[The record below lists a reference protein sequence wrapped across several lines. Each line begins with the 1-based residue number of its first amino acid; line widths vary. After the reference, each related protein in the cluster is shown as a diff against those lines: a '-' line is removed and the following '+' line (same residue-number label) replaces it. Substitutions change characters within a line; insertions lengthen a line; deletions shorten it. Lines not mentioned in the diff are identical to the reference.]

1 MSYAITFATLN
12 PAAKGAGVTLSEG
25 NLKATFAA
33 STAGHVRSLYAVP
46 SGRSYYEAAIVA
58 AEGGVGVAGMRVGFC
73 RTTHSLSA
81 ATFGEDATGFGVDSN
96 GSIYCAGLQVGA
108 IPAMSVGDT
117 IGLLLDTNERSVSLY
132 VNGVYDGVKI
142 INAVLNS
149 LALYPAIGFSGVPS
163 TALEVRAYFGA
174 TPFLAP
180 SLPNALPGSGDVT
193 YTPEPDSPDRFV
205 FRSTDFGA
213 PALPDQPGGLISVLK
228 AVLVDGYGEKAPAG
242 WSRPFSSGATT
253 AVFQQGAGAGDRCY
267 RVYDNTLDASSCRLA
282 HIRGY
287 ESMSAVSTGANP
299 FPTAAQVGGNGCAL
313 GYFQQDGT
321 SFSRA
326 WVVVAD
332 AHSAHVLIQ
341 RFPSAWEYAY
351 FGKFLSEVPADT
363 FNNMVYAGTQSSSG
377 PGAALAYYNTGY
389 DELYLERNAL
399 GAVGAVRGVL
409 GPSAPESMTVMP
421 AAICQEVDH
430 FEFPEKGT
438 NKLRQAQPWILS
450 DNGIRGRIPGLWS
463 AQHKPSALGGSG
475 TTWAGDAS
483 GPLSGKKF
491 ELFGPLAVG
500 AGLNSH
506 AAIETSG
513 GWT

>member
-96 GSIYCAGLQVGA
+96 GSIYCAGLYVGA
-108 IPAMSVGDT
+108 VPAMSVGDT

-142 INAVLNS
+142 IDAVLNS

-174 TPFLAP
+174 TPFLVP
-180 SLPNALPGSGDVT
+180 SLPNTLPGSGDVT
-193 YTPEPDSPDRFV
+193 FTPEPDSPDRFV

-213 PALPDQPGGLISVLK
+213 PALPDQPGGLLAVLK

-242 WSRPFSSGATT
+242 WSMPFSSGATI
-253 AVFQQGAGAGDRCY
+253 AVFKQGAGGNDRCY
-267 RVYDNTLDASSCRLA
+267 RVYDSTVDAYSARVA
-282 HIRGY
+282 NVRGY
-287 ESMSAVSTGANP
+287 ESMTAVSTGANP
-299 FPTAAQVGGNGCAL
+299 FPTTAQVSGNGCSL
-313 GYFQQDGT
+313 GYFQQDGAA
-321 SFSRA
+321 FARP
-326 WVVVAD
+326 WVIAAD
-332 AHSAHVLIQ
+332 AHSVHVLAK
-341 RFPSAWEYAY
+341 RADSAWEYAF
-351 FGKFLSEVPADT
+351 FGKFFSEIPADL
-363 FNNMVYAGTQSSSG
+363 FNDMVYAGTPTSYSSG
-377 PGAALAYYNTGY
+377 ATLAYYNTGY
-389 DELYLERNAL
+389 DELYLARNAL
-399 GAVGAVRGVL
+399 GAIGAVRGVL
-409 GPSAPESMTVMP
+409 GPSAPGSMTTMP
-421 AAICQEVDH
+421 TGICAEVDH

-450 DNGIRGRIPGLWS
+450 DDGIRGRIPGLWDV
-463 AQHKPSALGGSG
+463 QHKPSAVGGSG

-483 GPLSGKKF
+483 GALAGKKF
-491 ELFGPLAVG
+491 ELFGPLAANTG
-500 AGLNSH
+500 IGTH

-513 GWT
+513 EWA